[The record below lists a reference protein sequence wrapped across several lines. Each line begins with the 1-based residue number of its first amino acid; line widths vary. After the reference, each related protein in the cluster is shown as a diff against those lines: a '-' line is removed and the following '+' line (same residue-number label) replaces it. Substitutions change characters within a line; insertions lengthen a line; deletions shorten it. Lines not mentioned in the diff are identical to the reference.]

1 MPKEAI
7 YTTILVVPSTEP
19 ILEDA
24 IAEDFYLN
32 TMEVYGETCRKL
44 GEISAINKRGEL
56 GAYQQIMEK
65 WSIKDYNEVSYPSDK
80 LFFESFE
87 KFSPAIVGHLEKVYW
102 NLRIEQLRKT

>member
-32 TMEVYGETCRKL
+32 TTGSAWRNLQETGRNSL
-44 GEISAINKRGEL
+44 
-56 GAYQQIMEK
+56 Q
-65 WSIKDYNEVSYPSDK
+65 
-80 LFFESFE
+80 
-87 KFSPAIVGHLEKVYW
+87 
-102 NLRIEQLRKT
+102 